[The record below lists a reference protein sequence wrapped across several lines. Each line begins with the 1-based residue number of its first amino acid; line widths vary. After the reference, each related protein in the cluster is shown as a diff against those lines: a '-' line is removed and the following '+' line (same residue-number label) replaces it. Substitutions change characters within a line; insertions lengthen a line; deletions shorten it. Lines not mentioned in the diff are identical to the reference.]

1 MYDQKLED
9 AIAARRAEEN
19 KHVRVNMKP
28 FTVILSAEDSS
39 STSDDTSRA
48 EHGIHVTLQNALT
61 HALTEQTYD
70 AVICGTGYDRT
81 SWINLLNSS
90 SIGKYFGLHASSAPV
105 ELHPSTELPADYSSV
120 SETPKPS
127 QPWQLP
133 SGGSSESSTPLTS
146 PSLSPSLTNSR
157 LLPNTKLYIT
167 RNYRL
172 IPVDSA
178 AGEKPFAPKV
188 YLQGCTETTHGLSES
203 LLSILGVRSG
213 LVVNDLFAE
222 ESA

>member
-1 MYDQKLED
+1 
-9 AIAARRAEEN
+9 
-19 KHVRVNMKP
+19 MKP
-28 FTVILSAEDSS
+28 HTVILSAEDIA
-39 STSDDTSRA
+39 STRNSDDTSKV
-48 EHGIHVTLQNALT
+48 EHGINLTLQHTLT

-90 SIGKYFGLHASSAPV
+90 GIGKYFGLHASSTPV
-105 ELHPSTELPADYSSV
+105 ELHPSSEKPADYSSV
-120 SETPKPS
+120 SETPKPT

-133 SGGSSESSTPLTS
+133 SGRSSESSTPLTS

-172 IPVDSA
+172 VPADPA
-178 AGEKPFAPKV
+178 EGEKPFTPKV

-213 LVVNDLFAE
+213 LVVNDIFAE